1 MKITVITPE
10 FYNYGSMIVAGI
22 LKDLGYDVTLK
33 KSFKDPQ
40 ADIVFISLHST
51 IHLIKYQKEIN
62 QIKAFKLLGGPVTT
76 DPKLIFKHLNIDL
89 IVKGEAEG
97 KIDKIM
103 EYIQGKREKT
113 SIPGIAFKKDNKIVS
128 TPSTREDSI
137 THPLPLIP
145 SDISKENIRGANA
158 YIETHRGCVGN
169 CTFCQVPCFFGR
181 KVRSRNPENIIK
193 EVKEF
198 LKKGAKKIAISG
210 GTGTLYGSKKFKDID
225 EEAFIE
231 LLKKVSEITKP
242 INLTIPDIRV
252 DLVTDNIL
260 KAIARYT
267 NGWIYYGI
275 ESGSPRILK
284 KMRKGI
290 SIDDIFEAVEMAR
303 KHGVKV
309 AGSFIVGYPGEEE
322 DDFQAS
328 LEIADELML
337 DDYFVSIAE
346 PIPGTAL
353 AEEVKKLPLE
363 DNPLY
368 MDSAEGRFKGL
379 AAERAFKFMLD
390 SYVFRSIPVPI
401 TDKLFKSILE
411 EVKSQEE
418 HIRTVTAMIKGL
430 I

>member
-33 KSFKDPQ
+33 KGFKDPQ

-145 SDISKENIRGANA
+145 SDISKENIRGANV

-260 KAIARYT
+260 EAIARYT

-290 SIDDIFEAVEMAR
+290 SVDDIFEAVEMAR

>member
-33 KSFKDPQ
+33 KGFKDPQ

-260 KAIARYT
+260 EAIARYT

-290 SIDDIFEAVEMAR
+290 SVDDIFEAVEMAR

-368 MDSAEGRFKGL
+368 MDSNEGRFNGL

>member
-33 KSFKDPQ
+33 KGFKDPQ